1 MPVLGALTV
10 MVHKTCVA
18 QDIKNVELWDGDDE
32 EPRHVIINTEWG
44 AFGANG
50 ELDFIRT
57 KWDMAGMHRRRVSPG
72 GRTKILYWLQIF
84 CFTLLHVFAK
94 FYQGNA

>member
-1 MPVLGALTV
+1 V
-10 MVHKTCVA
+10 
-18 QDIKNVELWDGDDE
+18 QDIKNVELWDGDDD

-57 KWDMAGMHRRRVSPG
+57 KWDMAGTQVL
-72 GRTKILYWLQIF
+72 GRHKQHEKRERGKRLVWIGVHSIIISL
-84 CFTLLHVFAK
+84 FA
-94 FYQGNA
+94 FI

>member
-1 MPVLGALTV
+1 MKKCGE
-10 MVHKTCVA
+10 
-18 QDIKNVELWDGDDE
+18 QDIKNVELWDGDDD

-57 KWDMAGMHRRRVSPG
+57 KWDMAGI
-72 GRTKILYWLQIF
+72 RTRCLE
-84 CFTLLHVFAK
+84 
-94 FYQGNA
+94 